1 MAKIKEPIIEP
12 MEEVIGVL
20 EEVIGVLEVTE
31 KEDLLEIVRL
41 LNKYG
46 MTRLGQVEVRL
57 SQI

>member
-1 MAKIKEPIIEP
+1 MAKIKEIIEP
-12 MEEVIGVL
+12 VMEEVQV
-20 EEVIGVLEVTE
+20 VPTE
-31 KEDLLEIVRL
+31 KEELLEIVRL